1 MPHDLP
7 KAYDP
12 AAIEDRWAEYWV
24 RENLFAQPTPEPGSE
39 DKGESFVV
47 LLPPPNVTGNLHMG
61 HMFEHTESDIL
72 VRWRRMRGDRV
83 LWVPGTDHAGIA
95 TQMLVERQVVSE
107 GTTRQQ
113 LGREAFVER
122 VWEWKRHYGGAILS
136 QMKRLGASV
145 DWQREYFTMSDDL
158 SVAVREAFVRLYEQ
172 GLIYRGAY
180 IVNWCPR
187 CQTAISD
194 LEVVHEEQKGHIWEI
209 RYPVVGPDGNDT
221 GEFVT
226 VATTRPETMLG
237 DTAVAIHPE
246 DERFLH
252 FHGKKLR
259 LPLVGR
265 EIPIIL
271 DDWVS
276 RDFGT
281 GAVKVTPAHDPND
294 FALGQRHNLPNI
306 NIMDETAH
314 INAEG
319 GVYQGLDRYAARK
332 RIVAD
337 LEEQGLL
344 AGVKDHVNNVGH
356 CDRCKT
362 VVEPRLSTQWFV
374 AVNKKPNSGGA
385 SIAELAIAAAKPDAD
400 ARKPIRFTPE
410 QYEKTFLNWMENIYD
425 WCISRQLWWGHR
437 IPAWHCTTCGKITV
451 ARVDPTACEHCG
463 SDKLTQETDV
473 LDTWFSSGLLPVSVF
488 GWPNFSAKKLGAPGP
503 SPLGTGEGSQDR
515 SDFNAFYPTSLLV
528 TGFDILFFWVARMIM
543 LGIWFAQ
550 DIPEKDGT
558 PRSLADSVPFRE
570 VYIHALVRDANREK
584 MSKTKGNVVDPIEIV
599 KQYGTDAVRFT
610 LASMAS
616 PGTDIAFNIARTEG
630 YRAFANKIWNAARFI
645 FQNVDRAAEIGIVVD
660 RSALGGTSTTASAT
674 ITPGANTASD
684 ANPTSHSAGEQSPV
698 TGHDFSRAETPVYT
712 GRALAPAGLP
722 ADAPLEARW
731 IVAELDATA
740 GRVNSSLESYRFDD
754 AANVIYQF
762 FWGSFCDWY
771 LEIVKL
777 RLDFSENADKAQ
789 TKAALTT
796 LLGVFEASLRLLS
809 PFMPFITEEIWNAFY
824 DGEPPAK
831 SIALTSYPAQRFH
844 ADLWSIQHMQL
855 LQELIRGIREERK
868 NREIPEKESVP
879 MLVVPSSRR
888 ELRIT
893 PSELINQNSDVIE
906 RLAKVSAIKFCE
918 PGRDGNE
925 GLAWR
930 SVGFADIALVH
941 EKQLDVAAEHDRLI
955 KDIAKYEKGLAAAER
970 QLGNE
975 AFLQKA
981 PPQVVEGLKKQEAET
996 RLLLEKARA
1005 ALANLPSSG
1014 APGEP

>member
-12 AAIEDRWAEYWV
+12 TAIEDHWAEYWV
-24 RENLFAQPTPEPGSE
+24 REKLFAQPAPSPGEPEN
-39 DKGESFVV
+39 GEPFVI

-72 VRWRRMRGDRV
+72 IRWHRMRGDRV
-83 LWVPGTDHAGIA
+83 LWIPGTDHAGIA
-95 TQMLVERQVVSE
+95 TQMLVERQVASE

-113 LGREAFVER
+113 LGREAFVAR
-122 VWEWKRHYGGAILS
+122 VWEWKRHYGGAILG

-145 DWQREYFTMSDDL
+145 DWQREYFTMSDEL

-172 GLIYRGAY
+172 GLIYRGSY

-209 RYPVVGPDGNDT
+209 RYPVVGPDNKDT

-237 DTAVAIHPE
+237 DTAVAVHPE
-246 DERFLH
+246 DERYLH

-294 FALGQRHNLPNI
+294 FELGKRHNLPNI
-306 NIMDETAH
+306 NVMDETAH
-314 INAEG
+314 IKMEAGAEG
-319 GVYQGLDRYAARK
+319 GQYNGLDRYVARK

-337 LEEQGLL
+337 LEAQGLL
-344 AGVKDHVNNVGH
+344 VAVKDHTSNIGH

-374 AVNKKPNSGGA
+374 AVNKKPSGGGA
-385 SIAELAIAAAKPDAD
+385 SIAEKAIAAVKPGPGGKKA
-400 ARKPIRFTPE
+400 IQFTPE
-410 QYEKTFLNWMENIYD
+410 QYEKTYLNWMENIYD

-437 IPAWHCTTCGKITV
+437 IPAWHCGTCGKITV
-451 ARVDPTACEHCG
+451 PAPNMSPDPTACAHCG

-488 GWPNFSAKKLGAPGP
+488 GWPNFGP
-503 SPLGTGEGSQDR
+503 HSVKGTGFSPYVKHPAGEGALAPEGHNR
-515 SDFNAFYPTSLLV
+515 ADFDAFYPTSLLV

-543 LGIWFAQ
+543 LGCWFAG
-550 DIPEKDGT
+550 DIPMPDGS
-558 PRSLADSVPFRE
+558 PRPLAESVPFKE

-584 MSKTKGNVVDPIEIV
+584 MSKTKGNVIDPIEIV

-645 FQNVDRAAEIGIVVD
+645 FMNRDRILSGTGGFLSFPRIDLRTID
-660 RSALGGTSTTASAT
+660 RRNAIFAGSY
-674 ITPGANTASD
+674 P
-684 ANPTSHSAGEQSPV
+684 ANPDAAT
-698 TGHDFSRAETPVYT
+698 
-712 GRALAPAGLP
+712 
-722 ADAPLEARW
+722 ADESSSPLEHRW
-731 IVAELDATA
+731 IIARLTSVAA
-740 GRVNSSLESYRFDD
+740 GVNNALENYRFDE
-754 AANVIYQF
+754 AASVIYQF
-762 FWGSFCDWY
+762 FWGDFCDWY
-771 LEIVKL
+771 LEMVKL
-777 RLDFSENADKAQ
+777 PLDPEKPDGPEK
-789 TKAALTT
+789 TMAL
-796 LLGVFEASLRLLS
+796 LVLVNVFESSLRLLS
-809 PFMPFITEEIWNAFY
+809 PFMPFITEELWHAFY
-824 DGEPPAK
+824 DGTPPAK
-831 SIALTSYPAQRFH
+831 SIALMPYPCS
-844 ADLWSIQHMQL
+844 ADPTPDKQAEAEMALVQS
-855 LQELIRGIREERK
+855 LIVEVRALRKEIGVEEK
-868 NREIPEKESVP
+868 IPTP
-879 MLVVPSSRR
+879 I
-888 ELRIT
+888 ELRIDNEVRT
-893 PSELINQNSDVIE
+893 VAEENRQIIE
-906 RLAKVSAIKFCE
+906 RLAKVSEIRFVAQIA
-918 PGRDGNE
+918 PGLPLRT
-925 GLAWR
+925 R
-930 SVGFADIALVH
+930 FYF
-941 EKQLDVAAEHDRLI
+941 DVAVVYQRTIDIPAERDRLT
-955 KDIAKYEKGLAAAER
+955 KDIAKYEKGIASAER
-970 QLGNE
+970 QLGND

-981 PPQVVEGLKKQEAET
+981 PPAVVEGLKKQEAET

-1005 ALANLPSSG
+1005 ALDALPPE
-1014 APGEP
+1014 A